1 MILLIGVVLAV
12 AIAWQ
17 ARPYGLYLA
26 LCEAFGVTFGG
37 VAALAYAGKVAEL
50 VPWEHP
56 LKGTACMLFLFAVV
70 WVAFRTLA
78 RSFAGDYAV
87 EFGRYVDT
95 VGSMLAAFWATL
107 MFVGVFSV
115 LFLTTG
121 ALLEKIDTFVP
132 PLCQAANIA
141 VGACKFIGFFAG
153 GDGVDS
159 LETIVRLT
167 AGA

>member
-121 ALLEKIDTFVP
+121 ALLEHEGFEFQSADSRALPSRSP
-132 PLCQAANIA
+132 PFPLQ
-141 VGACKFIGFFAG
+141 IGFGQNALDHFFC
-153 GDGVDS
+153 DCQ
-159 LETIVRLT
+159 
-167 AGA
+167 